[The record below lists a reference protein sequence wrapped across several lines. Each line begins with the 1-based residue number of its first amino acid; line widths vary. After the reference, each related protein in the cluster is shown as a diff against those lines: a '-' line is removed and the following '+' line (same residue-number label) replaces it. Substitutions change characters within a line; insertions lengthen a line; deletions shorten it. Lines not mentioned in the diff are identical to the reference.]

1 MSYSSYVTR
10 PIGCLLN
17 IKMYFSRIQPSSD
30 RLYDFFQMSEERTG
44 RESIN
49 CADTPTIIFQNVKFQ
64 YSKERE
70 LLKNISFQ
78 MSPGEKIGIIGENGS
93 GKSTII
99 ELLLRFYE
107 PNDGA
112 ILCNDK
118 NIHDLNLSE
127 YRDLFSVVSQKPFLF
142 IGTIIENIDLTG
154 NAEQNK
160 LKDTLVQ
167 SKVAEYLEHFSEKE
181 HTKVGNDGATLS
193 GGEKQKIAIARALLK
208 NAPIVILD
216 EATTGFDTESRTYL
230 HEMITS
236 QMKEKTVLLITHHYE
251 ELDGFDKIYR
261 LENGYLFPV
270 K

>member
-1 MSYSSYVTR
+1 MEYFRRLASRVDSYGHFIFCWWMSHFTKNQLSIGAVFAFLSYSSYVTR

-30 RLYDFFQMSEERTG
+30 RLYDFFKCPEERTG

-78 MSPGEKIGIIGENGS
+78 MSPGEKIGIGENGS

-167 SKVAEYLEHFSEKE
+167 SKVAEYLEHFSEKKE

-193 GGEKQKIAIARALLK
+193 WWRKAKDSYCTSIKECSYC
-208 NAPIVILD
+208 ILD
-216 EATTGFDTESRTYL
+216 EATTGFDTESRTL
-230 HEMITS
+230 A
-236 QMKEKTVLLITHHYE
+236 
-251 ELDGFDKIYR
+251 
-261 LENGYLFPV
+261 
-270 K
+270 

>member
-1 MSYSSYVTR
+1 MNSNNFSFI
-10 PIGCLLN
+10 IGYFLLDYKCEIRILEIFRN
-17 IKMYFSRIQPSSD
+17 ILETF
-30 RLYDFFQMSEERTG
+30 EERTG

-49 CADTPTIIFQNVKFQ
+49 CVDTPTIIFQNVKFQ

-167 SKVAEYLEHFSEKE
+167 SKVAEY
-181 HTKVGNDGATLS
+181 
-193 GGEKQKIAIARALLK
+193 
-208 NAPIVILD
+208 
-216 EATTGFDTESRTYL
+216 
-230 HEMITS
+230 
-236 QMKEKTVLLITHHYE
+236 
-251 ELDGFDKIYR
+251 
-261 LENGYLFPV
+261 
-270 K
+270 

>member
-1 MSYSSYVTR
+1 MFLS
-10 PIGCLLN
+10 LH
-17 IKMYFSRIQPSSD
+17 KM
-30 RLYDFFQMSEERTG
+30 
-44 RESIN
+44 
-49 CADTPTIIFQNVKFQ
+49 
-64 YSKERE
+64 
-70 LLKNISFQ
+70 
-78 MSPGEKIGIIGENGS
+78 
-93 GKSTII
+93 
-99 ELLLRFYE
+99 
-107 PNDGA
+107 
-112 ILCNDK
+112 
-118 NIHDLNLSE
+118 
-127 YRDLFSVVSQKPFLF
+127 
-142 IGTIIENIDLTG
+142 
-154 NAEQNK
+154 
-160 LKDTLVQ
+160 
-167 SKVAEYLEHFSEKE
+167 AEYLEHFSEKE

>member
-1 MSYSSYVTR
+1 MIETWNTFGDSLVEWTVTVTLYFVGGYLICKNQLSIGAVFAFLSYSSYVTR

-112 ILCNDK
+112 I
-118 NIHDLNLSE
+118 
-127 YRDLFSVVSQKPFLF
+127 Y
-142 IGTIIENIDLTG
+142 
-154 NAEQNK
+154 A
-160 LKDTLVQ
+160 
-167 SKVAEYLEHFSEKE
+167 
-181 HTKVGNDGATLS
+181 
-193 GGEKQKIAIARALLK
+193 
-208 NAPIVILD
+208 
-216 EATTGFDTESRTYL
+216 
-230 HEMITS
+230 MI
-236 QMKEKTVLLITHHYE
+236 KTFMI
-251 ELDGFDKIYR
+251 
-261 LENGYLFPV
+261 
-270 K
+270 

>member
-1 MSYSSYVTR
+1 M
-10 PIGCLLN
+10 
-17 IKMYFSRIQPSSD
+17 
-30 RLYDFFQMSEERTG
+30 
-44 RESIN
+44 
-49 CADTPTIIFQNVKFQ
+49 
-64 YSKERE
+64 
-70 LLKNISFQ
+70 
-78 MSPGEKIGIIGENGS
+78 
-93 GKSTII
+93 
-99 ELLLRFYE
+99 
-107 PNDGA
+107 
-112 ILCNDK
+112 
-118 NIHDLNLSE
+118 
-127 YRDLFSVVSQKPFLF
+127 
-142 IGTIIENIDLTG
+142 
-154 NAEQNK
+154 
-160 LKDTLVQ
+160 VQ
-167 SKVAEYLEHFSEKE
+167 SKVAEYLEHFPEKE

>member
-1 MSYSSYVTR
+1 MSILQT
-10 PIGCLLN
+10 
-17 IKMYFSRIQPSSD
+17 
-30 RLYDFFQMSEERTG
+30 
-44 RESIN
+44 
-49 CADTPTIIFQNVKFQ
+49 
-64 YSKERE
+64 
-70 LLKNISFQ
+70 LKYN
-78 MSPGEKIGIIGENGS
+78 
-93 GKSTII
+93 
-99 ELLLRFYE
+99 
-107 PNDGA
+107 
-112 ILCNDK
+112 
-118 NIHDLNLSE
+118 
-127 YRDLFSVVSQKPFLF
+127 DLFSVVSQKPFLF

-167 SKVAEYLEHFSEKE
+167 SKVAEYLEHFPEKE

-236 QMKEKTVLLITHHYE
+236 QMKEKTVSLISHHYE

-261 LENGYLFPV
+261 LENGYLFY
-270 K
+270 KK